1 MSKAAVP
8 LSIVRMVII
17 LASMEESN
25 KGQKAGNQ
33 LEVETCGLVD
43 PKLESS
49 TNHARQL
56 PRFTMDRQKGHDMA
70 GNIQIDALLI

>member
-8 LSIVRMVII
+8 LSIVPLVII
-17 LASMEESN
+17 LASMEESD

-43 PKLESS
+43 PKLES
-49 TNHARQL
+49 TNQARQL